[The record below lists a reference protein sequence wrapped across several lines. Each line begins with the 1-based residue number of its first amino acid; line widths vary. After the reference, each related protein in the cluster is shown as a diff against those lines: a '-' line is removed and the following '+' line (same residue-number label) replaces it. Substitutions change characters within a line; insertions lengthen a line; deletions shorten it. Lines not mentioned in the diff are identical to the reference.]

1 MLAAVSG
8 DAALMT
14 ATAADDMYLPV
25 AAELGVDR
33 PTAKVAMIAAMYG
46 QTTGHGGTAGRG
58 MRAAYPV
65 AMGYLDTADRSARA
79 GRDLRTYGG
88 RLVRMSGGADRAA
101 AESSGARAARGRY
114 GRNAVIQGA
123 AAELFKMWAVT
134 VRARAAALDARI
146 VLCLHDELLVHVPER
161 PRGAGGRTW
170 SATAWPRPPGA
181 GRRAAGAVHRRHQH
195 RPLLGRRERLSHRQV
210 TRRPAA
216 PGLIPWRADRTVRE
230 GVLTL
235 PRYRRVVVK
244 LSGEA
249 LAGAA
254 GTGADP
260 ASLAR
265 VADEV
270 LSVHNLGVQVA
281 VVVGGGNYFRG
292 RMADGWGISRAEA
305 DNIGMLGTVM
315 NALMLRGALTARTD
329 ADVRVMTAVPIHSVA
344 EPFIRLRA
352 VHHLERGFI
361 VVLAGGIGQPYV
373 TTDYPAVQR
382 SLELDADALLVAKHG
397 VDGVYDS
404 DPKHNPDAAKYITL
418 TYEEA
423 IAADIRIMDTSAFVL
438 ANEQGLTMHVFDVA
452 AYGAMRAICEGD
464 DGIGTKITAK

>member
-1 MLAAVSG
+1 
-8 DAALMT
+8 
-14 ATAADDMYLPV
+14 
-25 AAELGVDR
+25 
-33 PTAKVAMIAAMYG
+33 
-46 QTTGHGGTAGRG
+46 
-58 MRAAYPV
+58 
-65 AMGYLDTADRSARA
+65 
-79 GRDLRTYGG
+79 
-88 RLVRMSGGADRAA
+88 
-101 AESSGARAARGRY
+101 
-114 GRNAVIQGA
+114 
-123 AAELFKMWAVT
+123 
-134 VRARAAALDARI
+134 
-146 VLCLHDELLVHVPER
+146 
-161 PRGAGGRTW
+161 
-170 SATAWPRPPGA
+170 
-181 GRRAAGAVHRRHQH
+181 
-195 RPLLGRRERLSHRQV
+195 
-210 TRRPAA
+210 
-216 PGLIPWRADRTVRE
+216 
-230 GVLTL
+230 LTL

-270 LSVHNLGVQVA
+270 LSVHGLGVQVA

-315 NALMLRGALTARTD
+315 NALMLRGALTARTN
-329 ADVRVMTAVPIHSVA
+329 ADVRVMSAVPIHSVA

-382 SLELDADALLVAKHG
+382 ALELDADALLVAKHG

-404 DPKHNPDAAKYITL
+404 DPKHNPDAEKFTTL

-423 IAADIRIMDTSAFVL
+423 LAADIRIMDTSAFVL
-438 ANEQGLTMHVFDVA
+438 ANEQALTMHVFDVA

>member
-1 MLAAVSG
+1 
-8 DAALMT
+8 
-14 ATAADDMYLPV
+14 
-25 AAELGVDR
+25 
-33 PTAKVAMIAAMYG
+33 
-46 QTTGHGGTAGRG
+46 
-58 MRAAYPV
+58 
-65 AMGYLDTADRSARA
+65 
-79 GRDLRTYGG
+79 
-88 RLVRMSGGADRAA
+88 
-101 AESSGARAARGRY
+101 
-114 GRNAVIQGA
+114 
-123 AAELFKMWAVT
+123 
-134 VRARAAALDARI
+134 
-146 VLCLHDELLVHVPER
+146 
-161 PRGAGGRTW
+161 
-170 SATAWPRPPGA
+170 
-181 GRRAAGAVHRRHQH
+181 
-195 RPLLGRRERLSHRQV
+195 
-210 TRRPAA
+210 
-216 PGLIPWRADRTVRE
+216 
-230 GVLTL
+230 LTL

-270 LSVHNLGVQVA
+270 LSLHNIGVQVA

-315 NALMLRGALTARTD
+315 NALMLRGALTARTN
-329 ADVRVMTAVPIHSVA
+329 ADVRVMTALPIHSVA

-382 SLELDADALLVAKHG
+382 ALELDADALLVAKQG

-404 DPKHNPDAAKYITL
+404 DPKHNPHARKYTTL
-418 TYEEA
+418 TYDEA
-423 IAADIRIMDTSAFVL
+423 IAAGVRIMDTSAFVL

-452 AYGAMRAICEGD
+452 AVGVMQSICEGSEQ
-464 DGIGTKITAK
+464 GTRITAK

>member
-1 MLAAVSG
+1 
-8 DAALMT
+8 
-14 ATAADDMYLPV
+14 
-25 AAELGVDR
+25 
-33 PTAKVAMIAAMYG
+33 
-46 QTTGHGGTAGRG
+46 
-58 MRAAYPV
+58 
-65 AMGYLDTADRSARA
+65 
-79 GRDLRTYGG
+79 
-88 RLVRMSGGADRAA
+88 
-101 AESSGARAARGRY
+101 
-114 GRNAVIQGA
+114 
-123 AAELFKMWAVT
+123 
-134 VRARAAALDARI
+134 
-146 VLCLHDELLVHVPER
+146 
-161 PRGAGGRTW
+161 
-170 SATAWPRPPGA
+170 
-181 GRRAAGAVHRRHQH
+181 
-195 RPLLGRRERLSHRQV
+195 
-210 TRRPAA
+210 
-216 PGLIPWRADRTVRE
+216 
-230 GVLTL
+230 
-235 PRYRRVVVK
+235 VVVK

-249 LAGAA
+249 LAGDA

-382 SLELDADALLVAKHG
+382 ALELDADALLVAKHG

-404 DPKHNPDAAKYITL
+404 DPKHNPDAGKFTTL

-423 IAADIRIMDTSAFVL
+423 LAADIRIMDTSAFVL
-438 ANEQGLTMHVFDVA
+438 ANEQSLTMHVFDVA